1 MMSRQS
7 VLVVEDEEDIMEVIR
22 FNLEKEGYEVNQ
34 ALSGEKA
41 LQVIENNLPS
51 LVLLDLMLP
60 GINGL
65 DLCRIFKQNDRTKAI
80 PVIMLTAKSEDA
92 DIVAGLEMGAE
103 DYITKP
109 FSPRVLL
116 ARIRTVLRRRET
128 GVKDDSSVIQVEG
141 MQIHP
146 GRHEVTMG
154 ENVVDLT
161 PSEFRILHYLA
172 RRPGWVY
179 SRDQIIDAIRGHG
192 YVVTDRA
199 IDVQVVGLRKK
210 LGDYGKFI
218 KPCVELAT
226 VSVTADDQCREN
238 ILSSR
243 FSGLP

>member
-22 FNLEKEGYEVNQ
+22 FNLEKEGYEVNH

-41 LQVIENNLPS
+41 LQLIEKKLPT

-65 DLCRIFKQNDRTKAI
+65 DLCRILKQNDRTKGI

-116 ARIRTVLRRRET
+116 ARVRTVLRRRET

-179 SRDQIIDAIRGHG
+179 SRAQIIDAIRGHG

-218 KPCVELAT
+218 ET
-226 VSVTADDQCREN
+226 VRG
-238 ILSSR
+238 IGYR
-243 FSGLP
+243 FRDRR

>member
-1 MMSRQS
+1 MDMMSRQS

-22 FNLEKEGYEVNQ
+22 FNLEKEGYEVHQ

-80 PVIMLTAKSEDA
+80 PGIMLTSKSEDA

-116 ARIRTVLRRRET
+116 ARVRTVLRRRET

-218 KPCVELAT
+218 ET
-226 VSVTADDQCREN
+226 VRG
-238 ILSSR
+238 IGYR
-243 FSGLP
+243 FRDRR

>member
-1 MMSRQS
+1 MSRQS

-51 LVLLDLMLP
+51 LILLDLMLP

-109 FSPRVLL
+109 FSPRVLV
-116 ARIRTVLRRRET
+116 ARVRTILRRRES

-218 KPCVELAT
+218 ET
-226 VSVTADDQCREN
+226 VRG
-238 ILSSR
+238 IGYR
-243 FSGLP
+243 FRDRR

>member
-1 MMSRQS
+1 M
-7 VLVVEDEEDIMEVIR
+7 VEDEEDIMEVIR
-22 FNLEKEGYEVNQ
+22 FNLEKEGYEVHL

-41 LQVIENNLPS
+41 LQEIENNLPS

-109 FSPRVLL
+109 FSPRVLV
-116 ARIRTVLRRRET
+116 ARVRTILRRRES

-154 ENVVDLT
+154 DNVVDLT

-210 LGDYGKFI
+210 LGDYGKLI
-218 KPCVELAT
+218 ET
-226 VSVTADDQCREN
+226 VRG
-238 ILSSR
+238 IGYR
-243 FSGLP
+243 FRDRR

>member
-1 MMSRQS
+1 MSRQS

-109 FSPRVLL
+109 FSPRVLV
-116 ARIRTVLRRRET
+116 ARVRTIFRRRES

-210 LGDYGKFI
+210 LGDYGKLI
-218 KPCVELAT
+218 ET
-226 VSVTADDQCREN
+226 VRG
-238 ILSSR
+238 IGYR
-243 FSGLP
+243 FRDRR

>member
-22 FNLEKEGYEVNQ
+22 FNLEKEGYEVHQ

-109 FSPRVLL
+109 FSPRVLV
-116 ARIRTVLRRRET
+116 ARVRTILRRRES

-218 KPCVELAT
+218 ET
-226 VSVTADDQCREN
+226 VRG
-238 ILSSR
+238 IGYR
-243 FSGLP
+243 FRDRR

>member
-1 MMSRQS
+1 MDMMSRQS

-22 FNLEKEGYEVNQ
+22 FNLEKEGYEVNH

-41 LQVIENNLPS
+41 LQLIEKKLPT

-65 DLCRIFKQNDRTKAI
+65 DLCRILKQNDRTKAI

-116 ARIRTVLRRRET
+116 ARVRTVLRRRET

-218 KPCVELAT
+218 ET
-226 VSVTADDQCREN
+226 VRG
-238 ILSSR
+238 IGYR
-243 FSGLP
+243 FRDRR

>member
-65 DLCRIFKQNDRTKAI
+65 DLCRIFKQNDLTKAI

-109 FSPRVLL
+109 FSPRVLV
-116 ARIRTVLRRRET
+116 ARVRTILRRRES

-161 PSEFRILHYLA
+161 PS
-172 RRPGWVY
+172 
-179 SRDQIIDAIRGHG
+179 
-192 YVVTDRA
+192 
-199 IDVQVVGLRKK
+199 
-210 LGDYGKFI
+210 
-218 KPCVELAT
+218 
-226 VSVTADDQCREN
+226 
-238 ILSSR
+238 
-243 FSGLP
+243 

>member
-1 MMSRQS
+1 MSSQS

-22 FNLEKEGYEVNQ
+22 FNLEKEGYEVYQ

-65 DLCRIFKQNDRTKAI
+65 DLCRILKQNDRTKAI

-116 ARIRTVLRRRET
+116 ARVRTVLRRRET

-154 ENVVDLT
+154 DNVVDLT

-218 KPCVELAT
+218 ET
-226 VSVTADDQCREN
+226 VRG
-238 ILSSR
+238 IGYR
-243 FSGLP
+243 FRDRR

>member
-1 MMSRQS
+1 MDMMSRQS

-51 LVLLDLMLP
+51 LILLDLMLP

-80 PVIMLTAKSEDA
+80 PVLMLTAKSEDA
-92 DIVAGLEMGAE
+92 DIVTGLEMGAE

-109 FSPRVLL
+109 FSPRVLV
-116 ARIRTVLRRRET
+116 ARVRTIFRRRES

-154 ENVVDLT
+154 DNVVDLT

-210 LGDYGKFI
+210 LGNYGKLI
-218 KPCVELAT
+218 ET
-226 VSVTADDQCREN
+226 VRG
-238 ILSSR
+238 IGYR
-243 FSGLP
+243 FRDRR

>member
-1 MMSRQS
+1 MSRHA
-7 VLVVEDEEDIMEVIR
+7 VLVVEDEEDIMEVIC

-41 LQVIENNLPS
+41 LQVIDKNLPS
-51 LVLLDLMLP
+51 LILLDLMLP

-109 FSPRVLL
+109 FSPRVLV
-116 ARIRTVLRRRET
+116 ARVRTILRRRES

-154 ENVVDLT
+154 DNVVDLT

-210 LGDYGKFI
+210 LGDYGKLI
-218 KPCVELAT
+218 ET
-226 VSVTADDQCREN
+226 VRG
-238 ILSSR
+238 IGYR
-243 FSGLP
+243 FRDRR

>member
-1 MMSRQS
+1 M
-7 VLVVEDEEDIMEVIR
+7 VEDEEDIMEVIR
-22 FNLEKEGYEVNQ
+22 FNLEKEGYEVHQ

-116 ARIRTVLRRRET
+116 ARVRTVLRRRET

-146 GRHEVTMG
+146 GRHEVTKG
-154 ENVVDLT
+154 DNAVDLT

-218 KPCVELAT
+218 ET
-226 VSVTADDQCREN
+226 VRG
-238 ILSSR
+238 IGYR
-243 FSGLP
+243 FRDRR

>member
-1 MMSRQS
+1 MDMMSRQS

-116 ARIRTVLRRRET
+116 ARVRTVLRRRET

-154 ENVVDLT
+154 DNVVDLT

-218 KPCVELAT
+218 ET
-226 VSVTADDQCREN
+226 VRG
-238 ILSSR
+238 IGYR
-243 FSGLP
+243 FRDRR

>member
-1 MMSRQS
+1 MDMMSRQS

-22 FNLEKEGYEVNQ
+22 FNLEKEGYEVHQ

-116 ARIRTVLRRRET
+116 ARVRTVLRRRET

-210 LGDYGKFI
+210 LGDYGKLI
-218 KPCVELAT
+218 ET
-226 VSVTADDQCREN
+226 VRG
-238 ILSSR
+238 IGYR
-243 FSGLP
+243 FRDRR

>member
-1 MMSRQS
+1 MDMMSRQS

-22 FNLEKEGYEVNQ
+22 FNLEKEGYEVNH

-41 LQVIENNLPS
+41 LQLIEKKLPT

-65 DLCRIFKQNDRTKAI
+65 DLCRILKQNDRTKGI

-116 ARIRTVLRRRET
+116 ARVRTVLRRRET

-218 KPCVELAT
+218 ET
-226 VSVTADDQCREN
+226 VRG
-238 ILSSR
+238 IGYR
-243 FSGLP
+243 FRDRR

>member
-51 LVLLDLMLP
+51 LILLDLMLP

-109 FSPRVLL
+109 FSPRVLV
-116 ARIRTVLRRRET
+116 ARVRTILRRRES

-154 ENVVDLT
+154 DNVVDLT

-210 LGDYGKFI
+210 LGDYGKLI
-218 KPCVELAT
+218 ET
-226 VSVTADDQCREN
+226 VRG
-238 ILSSR
+238 IGYR
-243 FSGLP
+243 FRDRR

>member
-41 LQVIENNLPS
+41 LQLIEKKLPT

-65 DLCRIFKQNDRTKAI
+65 DLCRILKQNDRTKGI

-116 ARIRTVLRRRET
+116 ARVRTVLRRRET

-218 KPCVELAT
+218 ET
-226 VSVTADDQCREN
+226 VRG
-238 ILSSR
+238 IGYR
-243 FSGLP
+243 FRDRR

>member
-1 MMSRQS
+1 MSRQS

-109 FSPRVLL
+109 FSPRVLV
-116 ARIRTVLRRRET
+116 ARVRTILRRRES
-128 GVKDDSSVIQVEG
+128 GLKDDSSVIQVEG

-154 ENVVDLT
+154 DNVVDLT

-210 LGDYGKFI
+210 LGDYGKLI
-218 KPCVELAT
+218 ET
-226 VSVTADDQCREN
+226 VRG
-238 ILSSR
+238 IGYR
-243 FSGLP
+243 FHDRR

>member
-51 LVLLDLMLP
+51 LILLDLMLP

-109 FSPRVLL
+109 FSPRVLV
-116 ARIRTVLRRRET
+116 ARVRTILRRRES

-154 ENVVDLT
+154 DNVVVLT

-218 KPCVELAT
+218 ET
-226 VSVTADDQCREN
+226 VRG
-238 ILSSR
+238 IGYR
-243 FSGLP
+243 FRDRR

>member
-1 MMSRQS
+1 MDLMSRQS

-22 FNLEKEGYEVNQ
+22 FNLEKEGYEVHQ

-51 LVLLDLMLP
+51 LILLDLMLP

-109 FSPRVLL
+109 FSPRVLV
-116 ARIRTVLRRRET
+116 ARVRTILRRRES
-128 GVKDDSSVIQVEG
+128 GLKDDSSVIQVEG

-154 ENVVDLT
+154 DNVVDLT

-199 IDVQVVGLRKK
+199 IDV
-210 LGDYGKFI
+210 
-218 KPCVELAT
+218 
-226 VSVTADDQCREN
+226 
-238 ILSSR
+238 
-243 FSGLP
+243 

>member
-1 MMSRQS
+1 MSRQS

-22 FNLEKEGYEVNQ
+22 FNLEKEGYEVHQ

-109 FSPRVLL
+109 FSPRVLV
-116 ARIRTVLRRRET
+116 ARVRTILRRRES

-210 LGDYGKFI
+210 LGDYGKLI
-218 KPCVELAT
+218 ET
-226 VSVTADDQCREN
+226 VRG
-238 ILSSR
+238 IGYR
-243 FSGLP
+243 FRDRR

>member
-1 MMSRQS
+1 MMSRHS

-22 FNLEKEGYEVNQ
+22 FNLEKEGYEVHQ

-116 ARIRTVLRRRET
+116 ARVRTVLRRRET
-128 GVKDDSSVIQVEG
+128 EVKDDSSVIHLEG

-218 KPCVELAT
+218 ET
-226 VSVTADDQCREN
+226 VRG
-238 ILSSR
+238 IGYR
-243 FSGLP
+243 FRDRT

>member
-22 FNLEKEGYEVNQ
+22 FNLEKEGYEVHQ

-80 PVIMLTAKSEDA
+80 PVIMLTAMSEDA

-116 ARIRTVLRRRET
+116 ARVRTVLRRRET

-154 ENVVDLT
+154 ENVVNLT

-192 YVVTDRA
+192 Y
-199 IDVQVVGLRKK
+199 
-210 LGDYGKFI
+210 
-218 KPCVELAT
+218 
-226 VSVTADDQCREN
+226 
-238 ILSSR
+238 
-243 FSGLP
+243 

>member
-41 LQVIENNLPS
+41 LQVIEINLPS
-51 LVLLDLMLP
+51 LILLDLMLP

-92 DIVAGLEMGAE
+92 YIVAGLEMGAE

-109 FSPRVLL
+109 FSPRVLV
-116 ARIRTVLRRRET
+116 ARVRPILRRRES

-154 ENVVDLT
+154 DNVVDLT

-179 SRDQIIDAIRGHG
+179 SRDQIIDAIRGHCLL
-192 YVVTDRA
+192 YTSDA
-199 IDVQVVGLRKK
+199 
-210 LGDYGKFI
+210 
-218 KPCVELAT
+218 
-226 VSVTADDQCREN
+226 ADE
-238 ILSSR
+238 
-243 FSGLP
+243 

>member
-22 FNLEKEGYEVNQ
+22 FNLEKEGYEVHQ

-41 LQVIENNLPS
+41 LQVIENILPS

-109 FSPRVLL
+109 FSPRVLV
-116 ARIRTVLRRRET
+116 ARVRTILRRRES

-154 ENVVDLT
+154 DNVVDLT

-218 KPCVELAT
+218 ET
-226 VSVTADDQCREN
+226 VRG
-238 ILSSR
+238 IGYR
-243 FSGLP
+243 FRDRR

>member
-22 FNLEKEGYEVNQ
+22 FNLEKEGYEVHQ

-116 ARIRTVLRRRET
+116 ARVRTVLRRRET

-218 KPCVELAT
+218 ET
-226 VSVTADDQCREN
+226 VRG
-238 ILSSR
+238 IGYR
-243 FSGLP
+243 FRDRR

>member
-22 FNLEKEGYEVNQ
+22 FNLEKEGYEVHQ

-65 DLCRIFKQNDRTKAI
+65 DLCRIFKKNDRTKAI

-109 FSPRVLL
+109 FSPRVLV
-116 ARIRTVLRRRET
+116 ARVRTILRRRES

-154 ENVVDLT
+154 DNVVDLT

-218 KPCVELAT
+218 ET
-226 VSVTADDQCREN
+226 VRG
-238 ILSSR
+238 IGYR
-243 FSGLP
+243 FRDRT

>member
-22 FNLEKEGYEVNQ
+22 FNLEKEGYEVHQ

-116 ARIRTVLRRRET
+116 ARVRTVLRRRET
-128 GVKDDSSVIQVEG
+128 GVKDDSSMIQVEG

-218 KPCVELAT
+218 ET
-226 VSVTADDQCREN
+226 VRG
-238 ILSSR
+238 IGYR
-243 FSGLP
+243 FRDRR

>member
-51 LVLLDLMLP
+51 LILLDLMLP

-116 ARIRTVLRRRET
+116 ARVRTVLRRRET

-218 KPCVELAT
+218 ET
-226 VSVTADDQCREN
+226 VRG
-238 ILSSR
+238 IGYR
-243 FSGLP
+243 FRDRR

>member
-1 MMSRQS
+1 MSRQS

-109 FSPRVLL
+109 FSPRVLV
-116 ARIRTVLRRRET
+116 ARVRTILRRRES

-154 ENVVDLT
+154 DNVVDLT

-210 LGDYGKFI
+210 LGDYGKLI
-218 KPCVELAT
+218 ET
-226 VSVTADDQCREN
+226 VRG
-238 ILSSR
+238 IGYR
-243 FSGLP
+243 FRDRR

>member
-22 FNLEKEGYEVNQ
+22 FNLEKEGYEVHQ

-109 FSPRVLL
+109 FSPRVLV
-116 ARIRTVLRRRET
+116 ARVRTIFRRRES

-218 KPCVELAT
+218 ET
-226 VSVTADDQCREN
+226 VRG
-238 ILSSR
+238 IGYR
-243 FSGLP
+243 FRDRR

>member
-1 MMSRQS
+1 MSRQS

-109 FSPRVLL
+109 FSPRVLV
-116 ARIRTVLRRRET
+116 ARVRTIFRRRES

-154 ENVVDLT
+154 DNVVDLT

-210 LGDYGKFI
+210 LGDYGKLI
-218 KPCVELAT
+218 ET
-226 VSVTADDQCREN
+226 VRG
-238 ILSSR
+238 IGYR
-243 FSGLP
+243 FRDRR

>member
-1 MMSRQS
+1 MDMMSRQS

-22 FNLEKEGYEVNQ
+22 FNLEKEGYEVHQ

-109 FSPRVLL
+109 FSPRVLV
-116 ARIRTVLRRRET
+116 ARVRTILRRRES

-154 ENVVDLT
+154 DNVVDLT

-218 KPCVELAT
+218 ET
-226 VSVTADDQCREN
+226 VRG
-238 ILSSR
+238 IGYR
-243 FSGLP
+243 FRDRR

>member
-1 MMSRQS
+1 MMSRHS

-22 FNLEKEGYEVNQ
+22 FNLEKEGYEVHQ

-109 FSPRVLL
+109 FSPRVLV
-116 ARIRTVLRRRET
+116 ARVRTILRRRES

-154 ENVVDLT
+154 DNVVDLT

-210 LGDYGKFI
+210 LGDYGKLI
-218 KPCVELAT
+218 ET
-226 VSVTADDQCREN
+226 VRG
-238 ILSSR
+238 IGYR
-243 FSGLP
+243 FRDRR

>member
-109 FSPRVLL
+109 FSPRVLV
-116 ARIRTVLRRRET
+116 ARVRTILRRRES
-128 GVKDDSSVIQVEG
+128 GLKDDSSVIQVEG

-154 ENVVDLT
+154 DNAVDLT

-210 LGDYGKFI
+210 LGDYGKLI
-218 KPCVELAT
+218 ET
-226 VSVTADDQCREN
+226 VRG
-238 ILSSR
+238 IGYR
-243 FSGLP
+243 FRDRR

>member
-1 MMSRQS
+1 MSRQS
-7 VLVVEDEEDIMEVIR
+7 VLVVEDEEDIMAVIR
-22 FNLEKEGYEVNQ
+22 FNLEKDGYEVHQ

-109 FSPRVLL
+109 FSPRVLV
-116 ARIRTVLRRRET
+116 ARVRTILRRRES

-154 ENVVDLT
+154 DNVVDLT

-218 KPCVELAT
+218 ET
-226 VSVTADDQCREN
+226 VRG
-238 ILSSR
+238 IGYR
-243 FSGLP
+243 FRDRR